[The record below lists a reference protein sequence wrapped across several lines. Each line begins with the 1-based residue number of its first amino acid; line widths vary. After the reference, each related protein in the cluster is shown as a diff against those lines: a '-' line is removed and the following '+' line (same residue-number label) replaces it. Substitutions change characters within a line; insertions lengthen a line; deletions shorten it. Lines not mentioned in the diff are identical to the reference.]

1 MSLNANDYQVNMNDD
16 RLTAIKTQEEQSK
29 NDLNN
34 TYNSMIN
41 NTDKFYQDQVQAS
54 KDYSKQQEAS
64 QNAKTQQSINEIN
77 QQKEQTQADYTK
89 EQKGSYND
97 YMQQINPYGNQA
109 EKIASMGIQ
118 NSGVSESANTSM
130 YNTYQNRVATAR
142 DTLNKTNMNFDNKI
156 SEAKLSNNTAI
167 ADIYANAAKD
177 QAQTLLQGFQYKN
190 TLIQTKTNQLTELG
204 NRYDTKYLNMYNQIN
219 NEMQSKKETD
229 EYNEKMELQ
238 RKEDEEKQQEY
249 IQNLQLQQQEL
260 EIKRASAKTQ
270 DDYYKSLIRKAN
282 ASTSSYKTVS
292 NSASNNVSTSTFN
305 KDNFINSMQQQI
317 NALNNVQYD
326 SNKDRASELK
336 SKARNLIRLQYKNGN
351 ISSDEASNLIN
362 SIS

>member
-1 MSLNANDYQVNMNDD
+1 MSLNANDYKVNMNDD
-16 RLTAIKTQEEQSK
+16 RLTAIKTEEDQSK
-29 NDLNN
+29 NNLNN

-54 KDYSKQQEAS
+54 KDYAKQQEAS
-64 QNAKTQQSINEIN
+64 QNANTQQSINEIN

-167 ADIYANAAKD
+167 ADIYANAAKE

-249 IQNLQLQQQEL
+249 IQNLRLQQQQL
-260 EIKRASAKTQ
+260 EMKRAEEKSQ
-270 DDYYKSLIRKAN
+270 VDYYRAQAKKAYAPASTHRTISNSSSSSSPENKNIDDRFISIYNKSKGKVSDANLKATYIRKLN
-282 ASTSSYKTVS
+282 QYLSQGKITENDVSYVGEQLG
-292 NSASNNVSTSTFN
+292 F
-305 KDNFINSMQQQI
+305 
-317 NALNNVQYD
+317 
-326 SNKDRASELK
+326 
-336 SKARNLIRLQYKNGN
+336 
-351 ISSDEASNLIN
+351 
-362 SIS
+362 